1 MKNND
6 AEEEVDSGVDGEGGH
21 DSPGKDEEVEDD
33 NANKEVEEP
42 EEDADYELIESVV
55 FKGKMIRRQLSVQ
68 SHSKSVADLFSG
80 VNSVDET
87 SLSITGSR
95 KVQQNK
101 NFVTILLPIIRLC
114 LSFSR
119 FKMIFNS
126 NH

>member
-1 MKNND
+1 MDREIDDVKNND
-6 AEEEVDSGVDGEGGH
+6 AEDEADSGVDGESGH
-21 DSPGKDEEVEDD
+21 GSPAKDEEIDDD
-33 NANKEVEEP
+33 NIEKEVEQP

-95 KVQQNK
+95 KV
-101 NFVTILLPIIRLC
+101 
-114 LSFSR
+114 
-119 FKMIFNS
+119 
-126 NH
+126 

>member
-1 MKNND
+1 MNRDIEDVKNND

-21 DSPGKDEEVEDD
+21 DSPAKDEEVEDD
-33 NANKEVEEP
+33 NVNKEVEEP

-80 VNSVDET
+80 VNSVDEA

-95 KVQQNK
+95 KVQQK
-101 NFVTILLPIIRLC
+101 NISLRFCFPPFVFVC
-114 LSFSR
+114 L
-119 FKMIFNS
+119 FKI
-126 NH
+126 